1 MKSTYSSF
9 SLAAPSS
16 YADEGA
22 PVALG
27 VTDAPETESY
37 YIPLVTRTAAD
48 TVLIPFD
55 KSVDSTKTS
64 GFDSLLSDYFPSNV
78 FNLTVHATH
87 QIYDVVHVFGTD
99 DEGYDTVQNETIT
112 KIIHLS
118 TTGVEIKDNTI
129 VTVSGMVRFPGDRTS
144 GYVCG
149 LPKAII
155 SAYIKSCTTNNVC
168 SYEEAT
174 NYTADD
180 LGYFEISVT
189 PGDSVLFAASYD
201 GHDICYAGTDFDDE
215 CTPSTLDASLSLASS
230 DTITTN
236 NYVELDTIVGGET
249 IIFFDPTQR
258 TIDVGLY
265 AGACGTSYEGY
276 TMLITP
282 ANGCG
287 SAISVPDTDIVGQW
301 ALVDPTTE
309 TSNDR
314 YWPYAAMDY
323 YIQLEVSP
331 DVSALTETVI
341 LADEGNSAATCTA
354 PGSNMLTF
362 FRDRDEL
369 VRTLGFLNTEYATA
383 TYQ

>member
-1 MKSTYSSF
+1 M
-9 SLAAPSS
+9 
-16 YADEGA
+16 
-22 PVALG
+22 
-27 VTDAPETESY
+27 
-37 YIPLVTRTAAD
+37 
-48 TVLIPFD
+48 
-55 KSVDSTKTS
+55 
-64 GFDSLLSDYFPSNV
+64 
-78 FNLTVHATH
+78 
-87 QIYDVVHVFGTD
+87 VHVFGTD
-99 DEGYDTVQNETIT
+99 DEGYDTVQNETIS
-112 KIIHLS
+112 KIVHLS

-129 VTVSGMVRFPGDRTS
+129 VTVSGMVRFPGDRTP
-144 GYVCG
+144 GYICG

-155 SAYIKSCTTNNVC
+155 SCIHKTCTTNNVC

-215 CTPSTLDASLSLASS
+215 CNYRRRCQLISASS
-230 DTITTN
+230 GTITTN
-236 NYVELDTIVGGET
+236 NYVELNTIVGGET
-249 IIFFDPTQR
+249 ITFYDPTQR

-265 AGACGTSYEGY
+265 ARARRTSYEGY

-309 TSNDR
+309 TSNIR
-314 YWPYAAMDY
+314 YWPYAMDY
-323 YIQLEVSP
+323 YIQLEDSP

-341 LADEGNSAATCTA
+341 LAGEGNSAATCTA

-369 VRTLGFLNTEYATA
+369 VRTLGFLDTAYATA
-383 TYQ
+383 TYQYHGYLCAIPTIGSTTTYTDATDWPSIAADETCLDATDTHPLTLDHVIGTSSSSVSSDIFVQRYAWLKVF